1 MNVEKEL
8 EEWVGNNNTELA
20 NWAGDV
26 LSLKKQHD
34 SGALSTDEYKE
45 LLEDIKHSENISK
58 AADDLQVRSKAN
70 DMLDNLITGLGAV
83 L

>member
-1 MNVEKEL
+1 
-8 EEWVGNNNTELA
+8 
-20 NWAGDV
+20 
-26 LSLKKQHD
+26 QHD